1 MASPI
6 GHVVVGIGVA
16 GAVAGGLGADSTPA
30 LWTGAAVASC
40 LPDLDLLPSLW
51 GVPYQRIHRRATHS
65 LVILA
70 PLVGLAWTA
79 VVARDLPVDWRL
91 MLAWTSALV
100 SHLVLDILC
109 TGPVLGQGG
118 HGIPLFWPLTS
129 RRWCV
134 SRPMFPEVNFL
145 EGVPAGVIG
154 RVCLRELLHLSP
166 AAGVL
171 ILLGHLL

>member
-6 GHVVVGIGVA
+6 GHVVVGLGVA
-16 GAVAGGLGADSTPA
+16 GGVVAGLGADSTPA

-40 LPDLDLLPSLW
+40 LPDLDLLPTLW
-51 GVPYQRIHRRATHS
+51 GVPYQRVHRRATHS
-65 LVILA
+65 LLGLA
-70 PLVGLAWTA
+70 PLVGLAWAA
-79 VVARDLPVDWRL
+79 VFALDLSVDWRL
-91 MLAWTSALV
+91 MVAWTAALM

-109 TGPVLGQGG
+109 TGPGLGQGG
-118 HGIPLFWPLTS
+118 HGIPLLWPLTS

-145 EGVPAGVIG
+145 EGHPARVIG
-154 RVCLRELLHLSP
+154 RACLRELLHLSP

>member
-16 GAVAGGLGADSTPA
+16 GAVAGGLGTDSTPA

-51 GVPYQRIHRRATHS
+51 GVPYRRVHRRATHS
-65 LVILA
+65 LLILA
-70 PLVGLAWTA
+70 PLVGVAWAA
-79 VVARDLPVDWRL
+79 VSALDLSMDWRL
-91 MLAWTSALV
+91 MLAWTSALM

-109 TGPVLGQGG
+109 TGPGLRQGG
-118 HGIPLFWPLTS
+118 HGIPLFWPLAS

-154 RVCLRELLHLSP
+154 RACLRELLHLSP